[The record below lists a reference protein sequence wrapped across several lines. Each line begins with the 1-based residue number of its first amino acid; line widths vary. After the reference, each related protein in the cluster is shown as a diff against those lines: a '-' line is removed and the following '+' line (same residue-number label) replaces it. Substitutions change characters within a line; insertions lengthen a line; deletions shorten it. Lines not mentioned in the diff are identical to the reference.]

1 MAHYRIDDEG
11 VCDARRLLDGD
22 PATLRSCATAL
33 AAAGSVAAAAVGD
46 ADETVTLGRALQR
59 FRLVHA
65 QAIDALADASAAL
78 GGELDLAVAGERE
91 VQLAVASAFGA
102 ITASA
107 ASGGSAAAAV
117 AAVSG

>member
-1 MAHYRIDDEG
+1 MARYRIDDEA
-11 VCDARRLLDGD
+11 VCDARRSLDGD

-33 AAAGSVAAAAVGD
+33 AAAGSMAAAAVGD
-46 ADETVTLGRALQR
+46 ADETLTLGQALQR

-65 QAIDALADASAAL
+65 QAVDAVADAAAAL
-78 GGELDLAVAGERE
+78 GGELDLAVAGEHE

-107 ASGGSAAAAV
+107 ASGGSTGSATAG
-117 AAVSG
+117 SG